1 MRTMIDLPEAT
12 LRQLKARAATDGV
25 SMTNLVRD
33 FVERGL
39 SQHSVSPRQSK
50 RSALPTIV
58 PNKPLLAH

>member
-33 FVERGL
+33 FVERGM
-39 SQHSVSPRQSK
+39 S
-50 RSALPTIV
+50 
-58 PNKPLLAH
+58 